1 MNGTK
6 YTGNNVINEN
16 SKLLIGIGDSFCAG
30 SGSESIETWE
40 RNGWDIEKVRYD
52 KVGQD
57 ESYENSF
64 VNQICKKHLTDYIPV
79 NLGVS
84 GKGNRFAIRELFL
97 NPTLNLEVAKE
108 KIVIFV
114 VSGFDRLD
122 VAGNI
127 VEKYGRSNHSTTLW
141 PIYNHIKGKVGYSEL
156 TTNSGESIYNEK
168 FVVSELIIDFLTLL
182 NWCEL
187 NNAKLLFVSG
197 FTPEL
202 NMEHFLRWLVEG
214 NPLDMDFD
222 KTLASKLVSKIPWHR
237 QIKPMGFDCITSML
251 LHLENRDDLIP
262 YYGFRNFKPEKI
274 TEYGYMSKCQHPT
287 KKGHELLCDL
297 IYDEIKNYDNV
308 KQPNFFDLC
317 LNYYKKIKTKGL
329 I

>member
-1 MNGTK
+1 MDASNYLRK
-6 YTGNNVINEN
+6 NNINSD

-30 SGSESIETWE
+30 SGSESYKTWE
-40 RNGWDIEKVRYD
+40 RNNWDIEKIRYD
-52 KVGQD
+52 EVGRK
-57 ESYENSF
+57 EAYENSF
-64 VNQICKKHLTDYIPV
+64 VNQICKKHLTDYIPI

-84 GKGNRFAIRELFL
+84 GKGNKFAVRELLL

-114 VSGFDRLD
+114 VSGFDRFD
-122 VAGNI
+122 VANDI
-127 VEKYGRSNHSTTLW
+127 VEINGTSSHSTTLW
-141 PIYNHIKGKVGYSEL
+141 PTYNHVKDKTGYSEL
-156 TTNSGESIYNEK
+156 TTIHNESIYCEK
-168 FVVSELIIDFLTLL
+168 FVVSELIIDFLTLI
-182 NWCEL
+182 NWCSL
-187 NNAKLLFVSG
+187 HNAKLLFISG

-202 NMEHFLRWLVEG
+202 NMEHFLKWLVRDL
-214 NPLDMDFD
+214 NMDFD
-222 KTLASKLVSKIPWHR
+222 TTLSSKLVSKIPWHR

-274 TEYGYMSKCQHPT
+274 TKYGYMSKCQHPT

-297 IYDEIKNYDNV
+297 IYDEIKNYNNV
-308 KQPNFFDLC
+308 EQPNFFEMC
-317 LNYYKKIKTKGL
+317 LDYYKKRKPNSL